1 MQDHDDDLNARLR
14 APVSLWDVFILALSI
29 FIFLTAI
36 GNAKFSENRDAN
48 FSKIETQNS
57 AGKFSAAGSI
67 GSIVGGSR
75 TAGAG
80 ARLSV
85 YDGDTFTLD
94 GERIRIAAIDTPE
107 RSTPQCDA
115 ERRLARLARLR
126 LIQLLGNGSGIAL
139 EREPL
144 PDRYGRTL
152 ARVTVNG
159 VDVAPVLIREGLAVK
174 WEGKRHSWCCG

>member
-1 MQDHDDDLNARLR
+1 MLDPQDDLNARLR
-14 APVSLWDVFILALSI
+14 APVSLWDVFILALAV

-36 GNAKFSENRDAN
+36 GSANFSENRGEK
-48 FSKIETQNS
+48 FSKIETENS
-57 AGKFSAAGSI
+57 AGKFSVAGSI

-115 ERRLARLARLR
+115 EKRLARLARSR
-126 LIQLLGNGSGIAL
+126 LAQLLGDGSAIAL
-139 EREPL
+139 ERHPS

-159 VDVAPVLIREGLAVK
+159 LDVSTVLIREGLAVH
-174 WEGKRHSWCCG
+174 WGGKRHSWCCG

>member
-1 MQDHDDDLNARLR
+1 MLDPQDDLNARLR
-14 APVSLWDVFILALSI
+14 APVSLWDVFILALAV

-36 GNAKFSENRDAN
+36 GNANFSENRGEK

-57 AGKFSAAGSI
+57 AREFSAAGSI

-94 GERIRIAAIDTPE
+94 GERVRIAAIDTPE
-107 RSTPQCDA
+107 RSAPQCDA

-126 LIQLLGNGSGIAL
+126 LAQLLGEGSAIAL
-139 EREPL
+139 VRHPL

-159 VDVAPVLIREGLAVK
+159 RDVAPVLIREGLAVQ

>member
-1 MQDHDDDLNARLR
+1 MQDPDDDLSARLR
-14 APVSLWDVFILALSI
+14 APVSLWDVFILALAV

-36 GNAKFSENRDAN
+36 GNAKLSENRDTN

-57 AGKFSAAGSI
+57 AEKFPATGSI
-67 GSIVGGSR
+67 GSIESR
-75 TAGAG
+75 PDGPG

-85 YDGDTFTLD
+85 YDGDTFTLN

-107 RSTPQCDA
+107 RSTPHCDA
-115 ERRLARLARLR
+115 EKRLARLARLR
-126 LIQLLGNGSGIAL
+126 LVQLLGNGSGIAL

-159 VDVAPVLIREGLAVK
+159 VDVAPVLIREGLAVQ